1 MSKTQRYSSCIHLR
15 YSQLPLPSEFL
26 NVHSH
31 LPGPKPSVAQYSASA
46 HSLQPGRCQVAK
58 NGWHSLWTWPA
69 WFWFNHRKWG
79 CNWRKMVLLCAVT
92 GMYGFVQNGLM
103 DWIRYTR
110 NMWPWIMGKMKF
122 YTTQSWRQPIFGQR
136 DWKSTERVWLWR
148 FPQDAVFSGFSGVN
162 YVIPKWTDK
171 PMNNGKQP
179 LSNCGPDSFYSSRIS
194 CKIHLYYMGF
204 VVECKYRC
212 IFFTRD

>member
-1 MSKTQRYSSCIHLR
+1 MSKTQRYSSCIHLQ

-69 WFWFNHRKWG
+69 WFWFNHQKWG
-79 CNWRKMVLLCAVT
+79 CNWRKMVLLCAVP

-148 FPQDAVFSGFSGVN
+148 FPQDAFFLRGIN
-162 YVIPKWTDK
+162 LPKCTVIW
-171 PMNNGKQP
+171 NN
-179 LSNCGPDSFYSSRIS
+179 SNHFNLDW
-194 CKIHLYYMGF
+194 
-204 VVECKYRC
+204 
-212 IFFTRD
+212 